1 MDIQTL
7 QNFGF
12 QFVAGQIDYQGRN
25 YGFLTPDGP
34 VLTPDAEQVLLALA
48 SKVADRM
55 ADPEPAPKKGL
66 RAAPKVTPTPAPAPV
81 AAESPMADLDLD

>member
-12 QFVAGQIDYQGRN
+12 QFVAGQIDYNGKN
-25 YGFLTPDGP
+25 YGFLSPEGP

-48 SKVADRM
+48 SKVADRLTE
-55 ADPEPAPKKGL
+55 DTPEPKKGL
-66 RAAPKVTPTPAPAPV
+66 RAAPKRAPAPTPAP
-81 AAESPMADLDLD
+81 AESPMADLDLD